1 MYQHQLI
8 RVGLLMPDLSAVRL
22 IDPTT
27 NFVAGVAAT
36 FVPLFVGLFL
46 PPVISGNSIRRLKM
60 LMAVSAGIIFW
71 FFLDVMNDA
80 VLLDVNQGFGG
91 GLDHAI
97 LAALFAIG
105 LLSLFGL
112 EQAYSRSSADKARGE
127 KRIST
132 TEISYAIAV
141 LVALGIGFHA
151 LGEGIE
157 IGSLVPT
164 ATNMLDAIGGF
175 SAGVAYVLHKFLEG
189 FVIGSVAAFAK
200 VKTPRILILG
210 LVSGI
215 PTIIGSSLALLTPIN
230 SAYFFALGGAAAVYV
245 EYKLIPN
252 FVDQESAPIYVIA
265 SLIGFYSMYLAGLFH
280 G

>member
-8 RVGLLMPDLSAVRL
+8 RVGPLKPDLGAVHL

-36 FVPLFVGLFL
+36 FIPLYVGLFL
-46 PPVISGNSIRRLKM
+46 PLAIAVQSMRRLRI
-60 LMAVSAGIIFW
+60 LMAISAGIIFW

-91 GLDHAI
+91 GLDHVI

-105 LLSLFGL
+105 LFLLFGF
-112 EQAYSRSSADKARGE
+112 EQAYSKSSANKGHRQ
-127 KRIST
+127 KSIST
-132 TEISYAIAV
+132 MEISYAIAL

-157 IGSLVPT
+157 IGSLIPT
-164 ATNMLDAIGGF
+164 ATNIIDAIGGF
-175 SAGVAYVLHKFLEG
+175 SSGVAYVLHKFLEG
-189 FVIGSVAAFAK
+189 FVVGAVAAFAK
-200 VKTPRILILG
+200 TKTPRILILG

-265 SLIGFYSMYLAGLFH
+265 SLVGFYSMYLAGLFH

>member
-1 MYQHQLI
+1 M
-8 RVGLLMPDLSAVRL
+8 
-22 IDPTT
+22 DPIT
-27 NFVAGVAAT
+27 NFAAGVAAT
-36 FVPLFVGLFL
+36 FIPLYVGLFL
-46 PPVISGNSIRRLKM
+46 PLAITGNSMRRLRI

-91 GLDHAI
+91 GVGHVVLV
-97 LAALFAIG
+97 ALFGVG
-105 LLSLFGL
+105 LLLLFGL
-112 EQAYSRSSADKARGE
+112 EHAYSKSHTRRARVGGSM
-127 KRIST
+127 K
-132 TEISYAIAV
+132 ISYAITV

-157 IGSLVPT
+157 IGSLIPT
-164 ATNMLDAIGGF
+164 AANIIDAIGGLGP
-175 SAGVAYVLHKFLEG
+175 GVAYVLHKFLEG
-189 FVIGSVAAFAK
+189 FVIGAVAAFAK
-200 VKTPRILILG
+200 SKLPRILILG

-215 PTIIGSSLALLTPIN
+215 PTLIGSMLALLTPIN
-230 SAYFFALGGAAAVYV
+230 SAFFFALGGAAAVYV

-252 FVDQESAPIYVIA
+252 FAGQDRAPLYVIA

>member
-1 MYQHQLI
+1 
-8 RVGLLMPDLSAVRL
+8 L
-22 IDPTT
+22 IDPAT
-27 NFVAGVAAT
+27 NFIAGVAAT
-36 FVPLFVGLFL
+36 FIPLYVGLFL
-46 PPVISGNSIRRLKM
+46 PLAITGNSMRRLRI

-91 GLDHAI
+91 GVGHVI
-97 LAALFAIG
+97 LVALFGVG
-105 LLSLFGL
+105 LLLLFGL
-112 EQAYSRSSADKARGE
+112 EHAYSKSHIRRARGGRAI
-127 KRIST
+127 K
-132 TEISYAIAV
+132 ISYAIVV

-157 IGSLVPT
+157 IGSLLPT
-164 ATNMLDAIGGF
+164 AANIIDAIGGLGP
-175 SAGVAYVLHKFLEG
+175 AVAYVLHKFLEG
-189 FVIGSVAAFAK
+189 FVIGVVAAFAK
-200 VKTPRILILG
+200 SKLPRLLILG

-215 PTIIGSSLALLTPIN
+215 PTVIGSMLALLTPIN
-230 SAYFFALGGAAAVYV
+230 SAFFFALGGAAAVYI

-252 FVDQESAPIYVIA
+252 FAGQDDALHFVVA

>member
-8 RVGLLMPDLSAVRL
+8 RVGPTNADLSAVRL
-22 IDPTT
+22 TDPTT
-27 NFVAGVAAT
+27 NFVAGAAAT
-36 FVPLFVGLFL
+36 FIPLYVGLFL
-46 PPVISGNSIRRLKM
+46 PLAISGQSMRRLRF
-60 LMAVSAGIIFW
+60 LMAISAGIIFW
-71 FFLDVMNDA
+71 FFLDVMGDA

-112 EQAYSRSSADKARGE
+112 EQAYSKSSANKVSTER
-127 KRIST
+127 RIGT

-157 IGSLVPT
+157 IGSLIPT
-164 ATNMLDAIGGF
+164 ATNILDTIGGF
-175 SAGVAYVLHKFLEG
+175 SAGIAYVLHKFLEG
-189 FVIGSVAAFAK
+189 FVIGVVAVFAK
-200 VKTPRILILG
+200 SKTPRILILG
-210 LVSGI
+210 LISGV
-215 PTIIGSSLALLTPIN
+215 PTIIGSTLALLTPIN

-252 FVDQESAPIYVIA
+252 FVDQERAPIYVIA

>member
-1 MYQHQLI
+1 LKADGKGTHVL
-8 RVGLLMPDLSAVRL
+8 RL
-22 IDPTT
+22 ITGPGVSLVDPT
-27 NFVAGVAAT
+27 NFVAGVIAT

-46 PPVISGNSIRRLKM
+46 PPVISGNSTRRLKM

-97 LAALFAIG
+97 LAAMFAIA

-112 EQAYSRSSADKARGE
+112 EQAYSKSSAKAHGG
-127 KRIST
+127 KRNNT

-157 IGSLVPT
+157 IGSLIPT
-164 ATNMLDAIGGF
+164 ATNILDAIGGF

-189 FVIGSVAAFAK
+189 FVIGVVAAFAK
-200 VKTPRILILG
+200 TKTQRILILG

-215 PTIIGSSLALLTPIN
+215 PTIIGSSLALWTPMN

-252 FVDQESAPIYVIA
+252 FVDQESAPLYVIA